1 MKNLQV
7 HTRHQEN
14 GVPFVGMRSHVFD
27 KLKVLGKGACGGL
40 VIITEVLLPFS
51 GDHWVPVLLE
61 ETWLKLI

>member
-27 KLKVLGKGACGGL
+27 KLRSAWERSMWGTGYHNRGPSTFLR
-40 VIITEVLLPFS
+40 
-51 GDHWVPVLLE
+51 
-61 ETWLKLI
+61 